1 MYDGARSPLRPQLWV
16 SKLLV
21 QRLQC
26 LRVEFTELSYGSTMP
41 IFVKY
46 SGSVEMKKIRYTLKF
61 DQAMFI
67 YIYSGPVFENVEIS
81 NLYEMP

>member
-1 MYDGARSPLRPQLWV
+1 
-16 SKLLV
+16 
-21 QRLQC
+21 
-26 LRVEFTELSYGSTMP
+26 MP

-61 DQAMFI
+61 NQAMFI
-67 YIYSGPVFENVEIS
+67 YIYSRPVFENVEIS